1 VRQSETAAARDVAR
15 SFGLINK
22 QFTFVS
28 ASSPFAVHWP
38 TTNTQHNGWL
48 IVQIDLLALIRFY
61 GLNSI
66 EGQKMRTHTH
76 TGTHNAHTHTRMLL
90 VASLD
95 FLCFWKLENRPLLS
109 FQGIYYILYIVRHIL
124 SKRLCLPGIENS
136 LRPFEMAPYDLLS
149 KLSIAL
155 IIVAP
160 LNTHRLTH
168 TLADTARTL
177 VVHYSPAIG

>member
-1 VRQSETAAARDVAR
+1 
-15 SFGLINK
+15 
-22 QFTFVS
+22 
-28 ASSPFAVHWP
+28 
-38 TTNTQHNGWL
+38 
-48 IVQIDLLALIRFY
+48 
-61 GLNSI
+61 
-66 EGQKMRTHTH
+66 
-76 TGTHNAHTHTRMLL
+76 MLL
-90 VASLD
+90 VASLEFFCV
-95 FLCFWKLENRPLLS
+95 FLKLKNRPLLS
-109 FQGIYYILYIVRHIL
+109 FQGIYYIIYIVHHIL